1 MMEDVEISLG
11 WHKYSSS
18 KITHA
23 QVLLDTWELIL
34 VLRVKFNCLGL
45 HKALS

>member
-1 MMEDVEISLG
+1 MMEGVEISLG
-11 WHKYSSS
+11 WHKYSR

-23 QVLLDTWELIL
+23 QLLFDTWELIL